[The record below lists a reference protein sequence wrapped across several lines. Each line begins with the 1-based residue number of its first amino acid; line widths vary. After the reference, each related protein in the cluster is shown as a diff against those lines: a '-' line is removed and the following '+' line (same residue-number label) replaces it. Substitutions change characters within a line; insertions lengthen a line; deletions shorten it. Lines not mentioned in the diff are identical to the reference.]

1 MSLKYSNRLA
11 VLLSIGP
18 DGGFGEAVAVLE
30 DTVDTLGGEEMVWVV
45 RLLCDDPS
53 PAQVLD
59 AVGSERARESG
70 EPLVGGSTI
79 VRRRIKEHGEVVPA
93 ATDHTTDACIGSA
106 TLRHTLIGDRVVG
119 NVVVAELHVVVTE
132 DGPRVFRTVGGI
144 DEFIGR
150 HDEGALQLG
159 RIGSVVDGDVI
170 GEGAA
175 VLRWERL
182 LLRILRRTPII
193 LVITACR
200 HAEGHHDSRQH
211 RSIKSECLHC
221 FCICFV
227 YCLN

>member
-30 DTVDTLGGEEMVWVV
+30 DTIDTLGWEEMVWVV

-93 ATDHTTDACIGSA
+93 ATNHTTDACIGSA

-132 DGPRVFRTVGGI
+132 DGPRVFRPVRGI
-144 DEFIGR
+144 DKFIGR
-150 HDEGALQLG
+150 HDESALQLG

-200 HAEGHHDSRQH
+200 HAEGYHDSRQLV
-211 RSIKSECLHC
+211 S
-221 FCICFV
+221 
-227 YCLN
+227 